1 MEIYLKLFEVLFPV
15 FFIVG
20 IGYYLGKK
28 NPNFDNSFITSF
40 ASNVGTPAM
49 VIYAI
54 TSTGISFDI
63 YASYFIYYLIAIIGF
78 TLTGIII
85 LYLLKTKDIIREVP
99 VFILPNNGNMGIPI
113 CLFAYGS
120 QGLGIAASISSLII
134 LLHFT
139 LGVFLADRKFD
150 FKILIKNPPFYAII
164 FSVGFLYFDLEMP
177 KAIINLTELLTYTAI
192 VLILMSLGIALTKL
206 KVFSLTNSIISS
218 IGRVIIGPIIGFI
231 IIIYFDLS
239 GFGAGVILIQSAMP
253 SAILNYLIGSMYS
266 PKEIV
271 GIFFDQA
278 KTRAATVDGNTY
290 HSSSLIYAMS
300 GSGGSSNSA
309 DNDGGRMPEGKKQSS
324 GMTNFFN
331 STRSH
336 GSGASIA
343 DSSNGSD
350 WVSVS
355 NYGSGT
361 NNLLQFGAQNANSSA
376 GDYIRILVKPNSA
389 PVAAANT
396 HCIN

>member
-1 MEIYLKLFEVLFPV
+1 MDIYLKLFEVLFPV
-15 FFIVG
+15 FFVVG

-28 NPNFDNSFITSF
+28 NPNFDNSFITTF

-49 VIYAI
+49 VIYSI
-54 TSTGISFDI
+54 TSTGITFEQ
-63 YASYFIYYLIAIIGF
+63 YTSYFVYYLIAIIGF
-78 TLTGIII
+78 AFTGLLI
-85 LYLLKTKDIIREVP
+85 LYLLKTKDIIREIP

-139 LGVFLADRKFD
+139 VGVFLADRKFD
-150 FKILIKNPPFYAII
+150 FNVLIKNPPFYAII
-164 FSVGFLYFDLEMP
+164 FSVSFIYLDLEMP

-218 IGRVIIGPIIGFI
+218 IGRVIIGPLIGFLVI
-231 IIIYFDLS
+231 IFFDLS

-271 GIFFDQA
+271 DNIASTIVVSTLMSFI
-278 KTRAATVDGNTY
+278 TVP
-290 HSSSLIYAMS
+290 IVV
-300 GSGGSSNSA
+300 
-309 DNDGGRMPEGKKQSS
+309 
-324 GMTNFFN
+324 F
-331 STRSH
+331 
-336 GSGASIA
+336 IA
-343 DSSNGSD
+343 LK
-350 WVSVS
+350 
-355 NYGSGT
+355 Y
-361 NNLLQFGAQNANSSA
+361 F
-376 GDYIRILVKPNSA
+376 Y
-389 PVAAANT
+389 
-396 HCIN
+396 